1 MSVNIKQSNIF
12 SAVECDGVGETGSES
27 GLSSVKPVPEDVLH
41 QQRLLLQTCDR
52 LKLSVSRYTMLQQ
65 VWSLT
70 QIYSVDFSQSRI
82 GVNKCDFYKHTTKVC
97 VSYYLGPP
105 HLEQHT

>member
-1 MSVNIKQSNIF
+1 MHVNFARLFKIQKPFDQFCKALEKSMYDFVSKKCSLNIKQSNIF
-12 SAVECDGVGETGSES
+12 SPVECDGVGETGSES

-65 VWSLT
+65 V
-70 QIYSVDFSQSRI
+70 
-82 GVNKCDFYKHTTKVC
+82 
-97 VSYYLGPP
+97 
-105 HLEQHT
+105 

>member
-1 MSVNIKQSNIF
+1 MICANAHEFCKTISNQIKIQKPFDQFCIALKKVCIILSVNIKQSNIF
-12 SAVECDGVGETGSES
+12 FPVECDGVGETGSES

-65 VWSLT
+65 V
-70 QIYSVDFSQSRI
+70 
-82 GVNKCDFYKHTTKVC
+82 
-97 VSYYLGPP
+97 
-105 HLEQHT
+105 